1 MATPPIVKKIGK
13 LAGFG
18 VFPNFTCPGEVPD
31 FKTHNLIYGFNG
43 SGKTTLSRVFS
54 SLERGAPEAALPPD
68 CKFEIELDNGV
79 VISESA
85 NLDYL
90 KKRILVFN
98 VDFVE
103 RNLQW
108 SAGKAEP
115 VFYIGE
121 EQAELGARLAE
132 SEAKAAS
139 LRDALNAERKEA
151 IANAKLLADNKTNTA
166 RLIAE
171 QLNYG
176 RRYNATNLFDDY
188 EVQNYGEEFVLS
200 DDDLD
205 QQKRIFNQSEA
216 LPELHPIE
224 ELGFACSKWA
234 LYTHRALESTIGTL
248 VAADLQ
254 KHSAMLS
261 WLKTGVEYHEHH
273 ALTECLLCGNTLKP
287 ERLNAVKQSVDSQT
301 GRLVQLFPELIETA
315 KEMLRKLDAIPSRPA
330 PEYVTPDLR
339 ALYDVAVK
347 SIADAHSKLRNL
359 IQEGIVRLEKRVAN
373 ILRAEAQGDHFILA
387 SKGKLDEIASECHN
401 TYNVLVRQ
409 HNAKMADFQRT
420 KATAEKSL
428 KRHYLAQ
435 NQTSY
440 NELLK
445 TVAVLEEQARI
456 SNRKYELVEREIADI
471 QTALRKHG
479 KAAEKITKMVQ
490 NYLGHSE
497 LEILAVEGGY
507 EIRRYKKALAGSLS
521 EGEKTAIALCYF
533 LCTLEAENRKIS
545 DLVVVIDDP
554 ISSLDT
560 KALHY
565 ALSVVRSAVGLS
577 GQLIFYYP
585 QHPLHAGHTQ
595 VVEIWRS
602 QESPYSVL
610 SRCSHQAR

>member
-1 MATPPIVKKIGK
+1 
-13 LAGFG
+13 
-18 VFPNFTCPGEVPD
+18 
-31 FKTHNLIYGFNG
+31 
-43 SGKTTLSRVFS
+43 
-54 SLERGAPEAALPPD
+54 
-68 CKFEIELDNGV
+68 
-79 VISESA
+79 
-85 NLDYL
+85 
-90 KKRILVFN
+90 
-98 VDFVE
+98 
-103 RNLQW
+103 
-108 SAGKAEP
+108 
-115 VFYIGE
+115 
-121 EQAELGARLAE
+121 
-132 SEAKAAS
+132 
-139 LRDALNAERKEA
+139 
-151 IANAKLLADNKTNTA
+151 
-166 RLIAE
+166 
-171 QLNYG
+171 
-176 RRYNATNLFDDY
+176 
-188 EVQNYGEEFVLS
+188 
-200 DDDLD
+200 
-205 QQKRIFNQSEA
+205 
-216 LPELHPIE
+216 
-224 ELGFACSKWA
+224 
-234 LYTHRALESTIGTL
+234 
-248 VAADLQ
+248 
-254 KHSAMLS
+254 
-261 WLKTGVEYHEHH
+261 
-273 ALTECLLCGNTLKP
+273 
-287 ERLNAVKQSVDSQT
+287 
-301 GRLVQLFPELIETA
+301 
-315 KEMLRKLDAIPSRPA
+315 MLRKLDAIPSRPA